1 MVLGALSDCLQDPLD
16 GETDEELIAVF
27 RKLQAADSDGTRVGK
42 LMRRTLDQLYDGQ
55 RTGRYSW
62 AQLHKT
68 ERTHFGTL
76 FEINLRREFEDAIDE
91 GERLDYKISGIDV
104 DCKFSQRMF
113 AWMIPPEA
121 IGHLLIVGYVN
132 DAASEFAFGVVRAS
146 LEHCRTSA
154 NRDAKVQLNQA
165 GRDAV
170 RWLQRPGD
178 LPPNVLLQCDEQ
190 TLSKIFA
197 PHSGQQR
204 VNQLLRAVTGRRI
217 GRNVI
222 ATVAQQADF
231 MKRVRA
237 NGGART
243 ALRAEGY
250 VILGGDYEN
259 HRIAAA
265 ELGSEIPRRGEV
277 VSLRVTPAQLDDAF
291 VAELGGR
298 SWRRAD
304 ETEACLEVAPDVP
317 FK

>member
-1 MVLGALSDCLQDPLD
+1 MLDEWDPDPL
-16 GETDEELIAVF
+16 EDESDQELVSVF
-27 RKLQAADSDGTRVGK
+27 RKFHDADPDGSRIGQ

-62 AQLHKT
+62 EQLHKT

-76 FEINLRREFEDAIDE
+76 FEINLRREFDDVIDE
-91 GERLDYKISGIDV
+91 GSKLDYKVAGVDV

-121 IGHLLIVGYVN
+121 IGHLLVVGYVS
-132 DAASEFAFGVVRAS
+132 DAKGEFALGVVRAT
-146 LEHCRTSA
+146 LPHCRTAS

-178 LPPNVLLQCDEQ
+178 LPPNVLLNCDAE
-190 TLSKIFA
+190 TLKAIFA
-197 PHSGQQR
+197 ARSGQKR
-204 VNQLLRAVTGRRI
+204 VNELLRRVTCERI

-222 ATVAQQADF
+222 ATVAQQDDF

-243 ALRAEGY
+243 SLRSEGY
-250 VILGGDYEN
+250 VILGGDYAK
-259 HRIAAA
+259 HRAVA
-265 ELGSEIPRRGEV
+265 EMLGVVVPRPGEV
-277 VSLRVTPAQLDDAF
+277 VSARVVPTQIDDDFAPELEG
-291 VAELGGR
+291 VRWRLAAEHEESIR
-298 SWRRAD
+298 D
-304 ETEACLEVAPDVP
+304 APDVP
-317 FK
+317 FR